1 MHEHFVNAYV
11 NNHTLQ
17 INVTSMGLYSF
28 VWVINVYC
36 MDYKCVI
43 MSLCRYPLNKMLP
56 NGKYREALSMGDM
69 VRVGDVL
76 DGGGRVQAQQGTQV

>member
-1 MHEHFVNAYV
+1 MNAYV